1 MAALQGAIVARTR
14 EAVLL
19 VDSRKVDGRVADAMV
34 MVLKLMGGE
43 VEAVE
48 SCSTAAA
55 VVVEE
60 AVHCSRVC
68 LCDSCLDLKVWAVVE
83 GDCRRYLVVDTGGI
97 AGRSFEIGSEETTGR
112 R

>member
-19 VDSRKVDGRVADAMV
+19 VDLRKVDGHVVDTMV
-34 MVLKLMGGE
+34 LVLKLVGGE

-48 SCSTAAA
+48 NCSTAAV

-60 AVHCSRVC
+60 AVHCSKVC
-68 LCDSCLDLKVWAVVE
+68 LYGSCLDLKVWAVVE
-83 GDCRRYLVVDTGGI
+83 GGCRRYLVVDTGGI
-97 AGRSFEIGSEETTGR
+97 AGRSFEIGGDEMIGR
-112 R
+112 C

>member
-1 MAALQGAIVARTR
+1 M
-14 EAVLL
+14 L

-48 SCSTAAA
+48 SYSAAAA

-60 AVHCSRVC
+60 AVHYSKVC
-68 LCDSCLDLKVWAVVE
+68 LCGSCLDLRA
-83 GDCRRYLVVDTGGI
+83 
-97 AGRSFEIGSEETTGR
+97 
-112 R
+112 

>member
-1 MAALQGAIVARTR
+1 
-14 EAVLL
+14 LL

-43 VEAVE
+43 VEAME
-48 SCSTAAA
+48 SYSAAAA

-68 LCDSCLDLKVWAVVE
+68 LCGSCLDLRAWAVVE
-83 GDCRRYLVVDTGGI
+83 GGCRRYLVVDTGGI
-97 AGRSFEIGSEETTGR
+97 AGRSFGIGSEETTGR
-112 R
+112 G

>member
-1 MAALQGAIVARTR
+1 M
-14 EAVLL
+14 L
-19 VDSRKVDGRVADAMV
+19 VDSRKVGGRVADTMV
-34 MVLKLMGGE
+34 LVLKLVGGG

-60 AVHCSRVC
+60 AAHCPRVC
-68 LCDSCLDLKVWAVVE
+68 LCGSCLDLRAWVVAEGGCRRCWAV
-83 GDCRRYLVVDTGGI
+83 DTDGI
-97 AGRSFEIGSEETTGR
+97 AGRSFEIDGEEMTGR

>member
-1 MAALQGAIVARTR
+1 MAALQGAIVAQTR

-34 MVLKLMGGE
+34 MVLKLMGEE

-68 LCDSCLDLKVWAVVE
+68 LCGLCLDLKVWAVVE

-97 AGRSFEIGSEETTGR
+97 AGRSFGGEEMTGR

>member
-1 MAALQGAIVARTR
+1 M
-14 EAVLL
+14 L
-19 VDSRKVDGRVADAMV
+19 VHSRKVDGRVADAML
-34 MVLKLMGGE
+34 MVLKLVGGE

-60 AVHCSRVC
+60 AVHCSGVC
-68 LCDSCLDLKVWAVVE
+68 LCGSCLDLRVWAVAE
-83 GDCRRYLVVDTGGI
+83 GGCRRYWVVDIGGT
-97 AGRSFEIGSEETTGR
+97 AGRSSEIGGEEAAGR

>member
-1 MAALQGAIVARTR
+1 VVALQGAIVARTR

-19 VDSRKVDGRVADAMV
+19 VDSRNVDGRVADAMV
-34 MVLKLMGGE
+34 LVLKLVGGE
-43 VEAVE
+43 VGAVG
-48 SCSTAAA
+48 SCSTVAV

-68 LCDSCLDLKVWAVVE
+68 LCGLCLDLKVWAVVE
-83 GDCRRYLVVDTGGI
+83 GGCRRYLVVDTGGI
-97 AGRSFEIGSEETTGR
+97 AGRNFEVGGEETTGR